1 MLVSGTYTSK
11 LGGEQYLTIGNFY
24 TDDSTNAIQ
33 VSMSHSDMAFY
44 YIDDVYIMDCDDT
57 LGIKEIGNNN
67 SISIYPNPVTD
78 NITIN
83 AGDLRNEIYDLRI
96 YDVIGNLVLEK
107 NIANNKTSID
117 VSTFSSGVYVVEVR
131 TENGIEVKKFLK
143 E

>member
-1 MLVSGTYTSK
+1 M
-11 LGGEQYLTIGNFY
+11 
-24 TDDSTNAIQ
+24 
-33 VSMSHSDMAFY
+33 
-44 YIDDVYIMDCDDT
+44 
-57 LGIKEIGNNN
+57 
-67 SISIYPNPVTD
+67 
-78 NITIN
+78 
-83 AGDLRNEIYDLRI
+83 RNEIYDLRI